1 MIRRVFWMAT
11 GAALAYW
18 VAQRLKQLRPASA
31 ADSARRLRSDVG
43 AALAAGRDAKRRTE
57 SDMWAQLGND
67 VNGAPQHVIEVPD
80 EPFAPL
86 RNALGQSQPRR

>member
-1 MIRRVFWMAT
+1 M
-11 GAALAYW
+11 
-18 VAQRLKQLRPASA
+18 KQLNPASA
-31 ADSARRLRSDVG
+31 ADSVRRLRTDVG

-67 VNGAPQHVIEVPD
+67 VNGVQTHVIEVPE

-86 RNALGQSQPRR
+86 RKALGQPQNRR